1 MELSSE
7 IHKKDNKV
15 VRKPMKITIVKK
27 KGSGKHSLCS
37 NSVSLS
43 FRSRINNL
51 TQVKNTSTA
60 QNNQTQHKRSHS
72 FNQQTP
78 YSQSQIQ
85 SPNKVGPTNGL
96 NILGRDRSK
105 AKANW
110 TITNLHPPPPIMP
123 SFTQSTGSSTAASL
137 ISILNKSGGGGAAL
151 TYEEDALILRVI
163 ESYSAAYQSNSRN
176 TMHAA
181 LQPFTPVLPIRGG
194 KLRATKSFSSSNPQ
208 LPFTC
213 GSLSAYLS
221 SNNNHTSSNSI
232 NSSHIWREATP
243 NNFNMYS
250 ASISSLNTSYRS
262 RNSIMDCYNTNTNT
276 SKTFWR
282 TRAASEER
290 PTTIK
295 AFETQNN
302 TSTSAG
308 TPLLGRKVKQVKI
321 KKFATNLQSMNQV
334 HQQIDHPGLYDRKL
348 NRSFEKPEGFV
359 KKDYQVDDYYG
370 AGSGQTNSNNNRN
383 SSPLHL
389 ENDDHPPTLKQIW
402 QTVKLMQKDIKQM
415 KVIVAEERA
424 LRCNLQE
431 LLMTYLEKG
440 SNHKTTGFKSNVT
453 LKINV
458 LVQNK
463 KKYREC
469 RQEKYYK
476 ALDRQCIILLN

>member
-176 TMHAA
+176 TMHA
-181 LQPFTPVLPIRGG
+181 
-194 KLRATKSFSSSNPQ
+194 
-208 LPFTC
+208 
-213 GSLSAYLS
+213 
-221 SNNNHTSSNSI
+221 
-232 NSSHIWREATP
+232 
-243 NNFNMYS
+243 
-250 ASISSLNTSYRS
+250 
-262 RNSIMDCYNTNTNT
+262 D
-276 SKTFWR
+276 
-282 TRAASEER
+282 
-290 PTTIK
+290 
-295 AFETQNN
+295 
-302 TSTSAG
+302 
-308 TPLLGRKVKQVKI
+308 
-321 KKFATNLQSMNQV
+321 
-334 HQQIDHPGLYDRKL
+334 
-348 NRSFEKPEGFV
+348 
-359 KKDYQVDDYYG
+359 
-370 AGSGQTNSNNNRN
+370 
-383 SSPLHL
+383 L

-440 SNHKTTGFKSNVT
+440 SNHKTTG
-453 LKINV
+453 
-458 LVQNK
+458 
-463 KKYREC
+463 C
-469 RQEKYYK
+469 
-476 ALDRQCIILLN
+476 